1 MTYAE
6 YAKTP
11 NGKELDKLFHDYQRE
26 ALDSAGYWWT
36 TNCVTYAVM
45 MELWDF
51 LADDAEF
58 VIPDEAAE
66 VPAQELFSRLL
77 IWAHTATDIAIVLTT
92 DHGDAR
98 FNAIKS
104 AFSPVWKKVKA
115 PVEKPKKQVVRQVSL
130 DLIVDDDK
138 KDKVLAAISEA
149 LKETA
154 DVVGGPDFTE
164 ASWTPKEY
172 GL

>member
-6 YAKTP
+6 YAETP
-11 NGKELDKLFHDYQRE
+11 NGNELNQLFHTYQRCAME
-26 ALDSAGYWWT
+26 STGDWWT
-36 TNCVTYAVM
+36 THCITYAVM

-51 LADDAEF
+51 LADDDEF

-66 VPAQELFSRLL
+66 ETPMALFDRFLR
-77 IWAHTATDIAIVLTT
+77 WAHTATDVAIVLTI
-92 DHGDAR
+92 DHGDER

-104 AFSPVWKKVKA
+104 AFSPVWKKVKEPA
-115 PVEKPKKQVVRQVSL
+115 EPKKQVVRQVSL

-149 LKETA
+149 LKGTA
-154 DVVGGPDFTE
+154 DVVGGPDFTD
-164 ASWTPKEY
+164 ASWTPEEY